1 MTRVTDTYPVRGIND
16 DNNAGT
22 SIIGHKTTSPDV
34 VSLEVPPVTSDGPD
48 DTVVHA
54 RETCTLGSA
63 FNASPFPK
71 DYCGRSVAGNHSLRG
86 LDS

>member
-1 MTRVTDTYPVRGIND
+1 MTRVIDNNPVRGTN
-16 DNNAGT
+16 
-22 SIIGHKTTSPDV
+22 
-34 VSLEVPPVTSDGPD
+34 DGPD

-54 RETCTLGSA
+54 RESCTLGSA

>member
-1 MTRVTDTYPVRGIND
+1 MIDTNPVRGIND
-16 DNNAGT
+16 VNSVGT
-22 SIIGHKTTSPDV
+22 PIMGQQTTSPDV
-34 VSLEVPPVTSDGPD
+34 VSLGIPPVTSDGPD

-54 RETCTLGSA
+54 RESCTLGSA